1 MVIQDTVN
9 HRKMQYKRYDDL
21 LEDNISLTRRNA
33 TALEVAMLK
42 VNAGAKRRV
51 HNNHAERLAKFKASK

>member
-1 MVIQDTVN
+1 
-9 HRKMQYKRYDDL
+9 MQYKRYDDL